1 MAEQQGGMRR
11 PQNPAPVSGR
21 GRLSQRTDGGPQ
33 QVQAEMSGMPY
44 GENQEFEAIQ
54 ASAPMRAAPS
64 ASSPRARQRKATKAG
79 RQATAPLF
87 SATQRPEEPVTSG
100 APFGPGSNAQPAQ
113 RTPSSLSSILQRM
126 AMNDTSGDS
135 EALLA
140 LAQRL
145 GY

>member
-1 MAEQQGGMRR
+1 MPRHGGYRT
-11 PQNPAPVSGR
+11 PSNPAPVSGP
-21 GRLSQRTDGGPQ
+21 GSLSQRTDGGPR

-54 ASAPMRAAPS
+54 AAAPMKAAPS
-64 ASSPRARQRKATKAG
+64 ASPPRARQRKATQAG
-79 RQATAPLF
+79 RQATTPLF